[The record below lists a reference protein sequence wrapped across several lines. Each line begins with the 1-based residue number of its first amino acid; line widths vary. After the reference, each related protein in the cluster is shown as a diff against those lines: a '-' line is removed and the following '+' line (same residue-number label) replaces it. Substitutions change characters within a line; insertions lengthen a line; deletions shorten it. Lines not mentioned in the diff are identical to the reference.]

1 MSVAN
6 GARPR
11 PPADSG
17 GPASSE
23 RVSALDHAGLS
34 RKSVEHSVDEFRARR
49 SSEALGES
57 DRFLDRNAWRRLPLH
72 QFRGTQPEDGPFD
85 RSETLETP
93 VGGDVG
99 EPRIQFVTA
108 AHDFAHEQSGD
119 PPLLRRDCKIVPD
132 LRGDAI

>member
-49 SSEALGES
+49 SSAAFSES
-57 DRFLDRNAWRRLPLH
+57 HRFLDRDAWRRLALH
-72 QFRGTQPEDGPFD
+72 QFRGAQSKDGPLD
-85 RSETLETP
+85 GPETLETP
-93 VGGDVG
+93 IGGEIG
-99 EPRIQFVTA
+99 EPRIELLA
-108 AHDFAHEQSGD
+108 AA
-119 PPLLRRDCKIVPD
+119 
-132 LRGDAI
+132 

>member
-49 SSEALGES
+49 SSEAFGES
-57 DRFLDRNAWRRLPLH
+57 HRFLDRNAWRRLALH
-72 QFRGTQPEDGPFD
+72 QFRGAQAEDGPFD

-99 EPRIQFVTA
+99 KTRIELFAA
-108 AHDFAHEQSGD
+108 AHDFADEQSGD
-119 PPLLRRDCKIVPD
+119 PPFLGRDCEIVPD
-132 LRGDAI
+132 LGGDA